1 MSLEKVTS
9 ADHAQG
15 PAEAP
20 ITLVEYGDYQCPY
33 CGQAYNIVKNL
44 QKKLGDKVR
53 FIFRN
58 YPLQDL
64 HPYALH
70 AAIAAETA
78 NIEGK
83 FWEMHDIIFE
93 NQRRLDD
100 ASLTAY
106 AKEIGLDKNK
116 FQNDFGSK
124 PTVDKV
130 NADVESG
137 NKAGVDGTPSFF
149 VNGKFF
155 EGNWT
160 NSEFLQYLENL
171 L

>member
-9 ADHAQG
+9 SDHAQG
-15 PAEAP
+15 ASGAP

-33 CGQAYNIVKNL
+33 CGEAYYIVKKL
-44 QKKLGDKVR
+44 QQKLGDKLQFV
-53 FIFRN
+53 FRN
-58 YPLQDL
+58 YPLQEL
-64 HPYALH
+64 HEHAVH

-78 NIEGK
+78 GLEGK

-100 ASLTAY
+100 ASLVQY
-106 AKEIGLDKNK
+106 AASIGLDKAK
-116 FQNDFGSK
+116 FEKDFGSK

-130 NADVESG
+130 NADVASG
-137 NKAGVDGTPSFF
+137 DKAKVDSTPSFF
-149 VNGKFF
+149 VNGAYFS
-155 EGNWT
+155 GNWT
-160 NSEFLQYLENL
+160 NNEFLQYLEKL